1 MKSINTQSEVAEIEL
16 IYKPKID
23 VLNAP
28 RVLSSES
35 AYRVFKKVWD
45 ENKIQFIKSF
55 KVILLNRGNKVL
67 GVVDISAGGTAGTYV
82 DAKLVFAAAL
92 KSNCQSIILGHNHPS
107 GNLLP
112 STHDEGLTKR
122 LVQIG
127 RLLDLPIL
135 DHIILTSEGYCSF
148 ADEGKL

>member
-1 MKSINTQSEVAEIEL
+1 MKLINTQSEVAEIQL

-23 VLNAP
+23 ILNAP
-28 RVLSSES
+28 RVTSAES
-35 AYRVFKKVWD
+35 AYRIFREVWD
-45 ENKIQFIKSF
+45 ENKIQFIESF

-67 GVVDISAGGTAGTYV
+67 GVVDISVGGTAGTYV

-92 KSNCQSIILGHNHPS
+92 KSNCQSIILAHNHPS
-107 GNLLP
+107 GYHAP
-112 STHDEGLTKR
+112 SIQDERLTKR
-122 LVQIG
+122 LVEIG

-135 DHIILTSEGYCSF
+135 DHIILSSEGYYSF